1 MNLVNSSMPCLV
13 CGAPTR
19 VLEDSKEQLLACTV
33 CEWRQKPIP
42 PPRQPVNSSAFL
54 GWLALGLLPIATP
67 FLLGSQLNKTPMFET
82 LVLLGSVACCS
93 VSGFG
98 LASLTSAGAFT
109 KLVTGLMTGLA
120 LAFVCLVLGTF
131 GACATG
137 VIGM

>member
-1 MNLVNSSMPCLV
+1 MPCLV

-19 VLEDSKEQLLACTV
+19 ILEGSQERLLACTV
-33 CEWRQKPIP
+33 CEWRQEPIP
-42 PPRQPVNSSAFL
+42 PPRQPVTSGAFL
-54 GWLALGLLPIATP
+54 GWLALGLLPMATP
-67 FLLGSQLNKTPMFET
+67 ILLGSQLNKAPMFET

-120 LAFVCLVLGTF
+120 LAFVCLPPG
-131 GACATG
+131 
-137 VIGM
+137 IP